1 MIEEIRGILNTE
13 EKVNK
18 RNTKN
23 TKRDMIQDLTKVK
36 TGQNTGWTKAIITIK
51 RTIKGDNKGIEDN
64 SVVKK
69 E

>member
-18 RNTKN
+18 RNTKS

-36 TGQNTGWTKAIITIK
+36 TGQNTG
-51 RTIKGDNKGIEDN
+51 
-64 SVVKK
+64 
-69 E
+69 